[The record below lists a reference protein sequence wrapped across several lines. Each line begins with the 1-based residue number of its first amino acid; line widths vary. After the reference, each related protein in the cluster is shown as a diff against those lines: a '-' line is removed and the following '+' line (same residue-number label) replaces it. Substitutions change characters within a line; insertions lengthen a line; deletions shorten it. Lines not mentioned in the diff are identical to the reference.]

1 MADYIDIHGNNIPM
15 RSSDPSN
22 PIVGEMWYNTTTN
35 VLKGQIFNASGSF
48 ATSGNLNVGRYA
60 LGNFGTP
67 AAGNAI
73 NGNTHPVGAPVTW
86 SNSHESYDGSTW
98 TSLSNTPFGVTFFAS
113 SGTSTAGIGAG
124 GGQPSGS
131 YQNAAFTWGGSTW
144 TSITSVPGG
153 GFEGANM
160 FGTQGANIFYGG
172 GTPSGYPGAAFTGD
186 GSSWTSG
193 PNLPGSDYYGCVC
206 VGTQTAAISIA
217 GAGSPGP
224 SNKVFE
230 LNGSTWSSET
240 AVPITGPNGSGNGVG
255 VQTAAIYGQG
265 TSVAFWNGSSWTAQP
280 SFPVGK
286 PARAAT
292 GGTQAGFF
300 AAGGTPGGTPTPSAR
315 QTVEFTGP
323 GAATV
328 TISSS

>member
-1 MADYIDIHGNNIPM
+1 MATLRDIHGANIPI
-15 RSSDPSN
+15 RASDPAN
-22 PIVGEMWYNTTTN
+22 PQVGEIWYNTTTY
-35 VLKGQIFNASGSF
+35 VLKGQVFNASGSF

-73 NGNTHPVGAPVTW
+73 DGNTHPVGAPNTA

-98 TSLSNTPFGVTFFAS
+98 TSLTNTPFAVTFFAS

-124 GGQPSGS
+124 GGQPAGS
-131 YQNAAFTWGGSTW
+131 YQSSAYTWGGSSW
-144 TSITSVPGG
+144 TTITSVPGG
-153 GFEGANM
+153 GYEGANM
-160 FGTQGANIFYGG
+160 FGTQTANIFYGA
-172 GTPSGYPGAAFTGD
+172 GTPSGYPSAAFTGD

-206 VGTQTAAISIA
+206 VGT
-217 GAGSPGP
+217 
-224 SNKVFE
+224 
-230 LNGSTWSSET
+230 
-240 AVPITGPNGSGNGVG
+240 
-255 VQTAAIYGQG
+255 QTAAIYGQG

>member
-1 MADYIDIHGNNIPM
+1 MATLRDIRGANIPI
-15 RSSDPSN
+15 RASDPAN
-22 PIVGEMWYNTTTN
+22 PQVGEIWYNTTTY
-35 VLKGQIFNASGSF
+35 VLKGQVFNASGSF

-131 YQNAAFTWGGSTW
+131 YQNAAFTWGGSSW

-160 FGTQGANIFYGG
+160 FGTQTANIFYGA
-172 GTPSGYPGAAFTGD
+172 GTPSGYPSAAFTGD

-193 PNLPGSDYYGCVC
+193 PNLPGADYYGCVC
-206 VGTQTAAISIA
+206 TGTQTAAISIA

-240 AVPITGPNGSGNGVG
+240 AVPITGPNGTGNGVG

-265 TSVAFWNGSSWTAQP
+265 TSVAFWDGTSWTAQP

-286 PARAAT
+286 PSRAAS
-292 GGTQAGFF
+292 GGTQSAFF

-323 GAATV
+323 GPATV
-328 TISSS
+328 TISAS